1 MRYIATFT
9 VPFGRPFNVEYDA
22 RGPRIAARIAA
33 ERTLP
38 AFARAFSNY
47 NGRQWQ
53 ASAAPADWTLV
64 SLVRED
70 DGPGRVCWGAAA
82 RLMRRGVPQDA
93 ALRAAARAD
102 ESMSLDWI
110 AQRKPG
116 AAVRAWGT
124 ARDRRSALPGS
135 GQFPGV
141 AFYRYGETSNG
152 YPMLAGHTYA
162 WARLWCD
169 AA

>member
-9 VPFGRPFNVEYDA
+9 VPFGRPFNVDFDA
-22 RGPRIAARIAA
+22 RGARSAARLAA

-38 AFARAFSNY
+38 AFARAFANY
-47 NGRQWQ
+47 NGQHWR

-102 ESMSLDWI
+102 ESMILDWI
-110 AQRKPG
+110 AARAPG
-116 AAVRAWGT
+116 YAVRAWGER
-124 ARDRRSALPGS
+124 RDRARIQPGS
-135 GQFPGV
+135 RPGV
-141 AFYRYGETSNG
+141 AFCRHGETSNG
-152 YPMLAGHTYA
+152 YPMLSGHAYA
-162 WARLWCD
+162 WARVWCD